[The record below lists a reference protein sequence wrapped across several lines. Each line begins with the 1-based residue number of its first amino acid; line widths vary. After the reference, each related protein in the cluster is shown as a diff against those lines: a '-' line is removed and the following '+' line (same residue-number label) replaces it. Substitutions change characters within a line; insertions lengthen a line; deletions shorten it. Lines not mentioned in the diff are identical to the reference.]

1 METVGNRRI
10 SLPPDL
16 YNELEEIA
24 RKKGKTISIVIQEAM
39 RVAKKRMTERERL
52 KLRFLDT

>member
-1 METVGNRRI
+1 METAGNRRI

-24 RKKGKTISIVIQEAM
+24 RKEGRTISTVIQEAM
-39 RVAKKRMTERERL
+39 RVAKRERL
-52 KLRFLDT
+52 K